1 MSKSVGKVSEEE
13 LDEHPES
20 SVYDFLY
27 CDTRRI
33 GSYLSQFDN
42 SGLLEKV
49 IQRESASKGSKRGYA
64 FNLGG
69 GATLVGT
76 GGSGNLGLT
85 VTPAVGG
92 TESSERVYDPYW
104 ANARAF
110 LDFLE
115 DAQMLVRDLNAA
127 GIGQFVLA
135 SGSLSVIDIAT
146 IKRMFSNTTLK
157 KRFLELPQE
166 ETGLIVG
173 GRLESKREKELRN
186 KVHAENVSFGFE
198 LVSCFPFTVQTTL
211 ITKEHEF
218 VWSTLNEECMT
229 VKAGDLFLQHGIH
242 IQGEWNVVGILDA
255 KPSGLSTDPIVHDT
269 VSPIIAALTTLGPVV
284 RPLIGRPDISFGLTP
299 LLIFRDASG

>member
-1 MSKSVGKVSEEE
+1 MSKNGGKASDEE
-13 LDEHPES
+13 LDEHQKN

-49 IQRESASKGSKRGYA
+49 VQRETASKGSKRGYS

-76 GGSGNLGLT
+76 GGSGTLGLT
-85 VTPAVGG
+85 VTPEAGG
-92 TESSERVYDPYW
+92 SESSERVYDPYW

-115 DAQMLVRDLNAA
+115 DAQMLAWDLNTA

-135 SGSLSVIDIAT
+135 SGSLSVVDIAT
-146 IKRMFSNTTLK
+146 IKRMFSNPVVRK
-157 KRFLELPQE
+157 KLFAQSAQDAPGQAAS
-166 ETGLIVG
+166 
-173 GRLESKREKELRN
+173 GRLENRRERETRIKETI
-186 KVHAENVSFGFE
+186 ESVSFGFE
-198 LVSCFPFTVQTTL
+198 LVSCFPFTVQTTF
-211 ITKEHEF
+211 TTQDHQS

-242 IQGEWNVVGILDA
+242 IPGDWNVVGILDT
-255 KPSGLSTDPIVHDT
+255 KP
-269 VSPIIAALTTLGPVV
+269 
-284 RPLIGRPDISFGLTP
+284 
-299 LLIFRDASG
+299 